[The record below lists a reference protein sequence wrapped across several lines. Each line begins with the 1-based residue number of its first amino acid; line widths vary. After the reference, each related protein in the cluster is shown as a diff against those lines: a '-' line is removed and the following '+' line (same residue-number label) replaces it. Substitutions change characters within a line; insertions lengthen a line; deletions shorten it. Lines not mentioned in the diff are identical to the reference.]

1 MVNRYQI
8 RGYNGDDAA
17 VWNAF
22 VSNSPNATFLFN
34 RSFMDYHSDR
44 FSDFSLMIFK
54 SKKLVAI
61 LPANRVG
68 DKVLS
73 HQGLTYGGLVVTA
86 KTKVD
91 DVINILKE
99 TLHYLEKQSINFLQL
114 KVLPS
119 IYCKSPSEA
128 IEYALFLAK
137 ATLIWRESG
146 STIDLNS
153 KFNYSTQ
160 KKYAISV
167 ASKKELS
174 IQENSELDVFY
185 NSVLIP
191 NLEQTFSAKPVHS
204 LEEMQSLQKAFPKN
218 IRNFFVYH
226 EHTMVAGA
234 ILFETETLVH
244 TQYISADKSKMELN
258 ALNFLFDYLIKD
270 VFAHK
275 KYFDFGTSNME
286 NGQKLNA
293 GLAYWKES
301 FGARTF
307 IQNCYEVETAN
318 YKFLNDVFI

>member
-1 MVNRYQI
+1 MVNKYQI
-8 RGYNGDDAA
+8 RVYNKEDAEI
-17 VWNAF
+17 WNAF

-34 RSFMDYHSDR
+34 RNFMDYHSDR
-44 FSDFSLMIFK
+44 FLDFSLMIF
-54 SKKLVAI
+54 SAQKLVAI

-68 DKVLS
+68 DKVYS

-99 TLHYLEKQSINFLQL
+99 ILKYLEQQSIKVLQI

-119 IYCKSPSEA
+119 IYCKTPSEA
-128 IEYALFLAK
+128 IEYVLFLAK
-137 ATLIWRESG
+137 ATLIRRESG

-153 KFNYSTQ
+153 TFKYSTQ
-160 KKYAISV
+160 KKYSV
-167 ASKKELS
+167 SLASKKGLE
-174 IQENSELDVFY
+174 IRENSELEEFY
-185 NSVLIP
+185 NLVLIP
-191 NLEQTFSAKPVHS
+191 NLENTFSAKPVHS
-204 LEEMQSLQKAFPKN
+204 VEEMRSLQKAFPKN
-218 IRNFFVYH
+218 IRSFFVYH
-226 EHTMVAGA
+226 EKTMVAGT

-258 ALNFLFDYLIKD
+258 ALNFLFDYLIKY
-270 VFAHK
+270 VFADK

-307 IQNCYEVETAN
+307 VQDCYEVETSN

>member
-1 MVNRYQI
+1 MVDKYQI
-8 RGYNGDDAA
+8 RGYSKDDAV

-34 RSFMDYHSDR
+34 RNFMDYHSDR
-44 FSDFSLMIFK
+44 FLDFSLMIFS

-68 DKVLS
+68 DTLYS
-73 HQGLTYGGLVVTA
+73 HQGLTYGGLLVTA
-86 KTKVD
+86 KAKVD
-91 DVINILKE
+91 DVINIFKEILK
-99 TLHYLEKQSINFLQL
+99 YLQQQSINFMQI

-119 IYCKSPSEA
+119 IYCKAPSEA

-137 ATLIWRESG
+137 ATLIRRESG

-153 KFNYSTQ
+153 KFKYSTQ

-167 ASKKELS
+167 ASKKQLS
-174 IQENSELDVFY
+174 IEENTELDVFY

-191 NLEQTFSAKPVHS
+191 NLESTFSAKPVHS
-204 LEEMQSLQKAFPKN
+204 LEEMQRLQKAFSKN

-226 EHTMVAGA
+226 DNIMVAGA

-270 VFAHK
+270 VFATK

-307 IQNCYEVETAN
+307 VQDCYEVETAN
-318 YKFLNDVFI
+318 YKFLKDVFI

>member
-1 MVNRYQI
+1 MVDKYQI
-8 RGYNGDDAA
+8 RGYSKEDAV

-34 RSFMDYHSDR
+34 RNFMDYHSDR
-44 FSDFSLMIFK
+44 FSDFSLMIFS

-68 DKVLS
+68 DRIYS
-73 HQGLTYGGLVVTA
+73 HQGLTYGGLVVTS

-99 TLHYLEKQSINFLQL
+99 ILKFLEQQSISFFQI

-119 IYCKSPSEA
+119 IYCKTPSEA

-137 ATLIWRESG
+137 ATLISRESG

-153 KFNYSTQ
+153 KIKYSTQ

-167 ASKKELS
+167 ASRKDLS
-174 IQENSELDVFY
+174 IEENSELEVFY

-191 NLEQTFSAKPVHS
+191 NLENTFSAKPVHS
-204 LEEMQSLQKAFPKN
+204 LQEMQSLQKAFPKN

-226 EHTMVAGA
+226 ENSIVAGV

-244 TQYISADKSKMELN
+244 TQYISADKSKKDLN

-270 VFAHK
+270 IFATK

-293 GLAYWKES
+293 GLVYWKES
-301 FGARTF
+301 FGARTYV
-307 IQNCYEVETAN
+307 QDCYEVETSN

>member
-1 MVNRYQI
+1 MDRKYQI
-8 RGYNGDDAA
+8 RDFSKEDAV

-34 RSFMDYHSDR
+34 RNFMDYHSDR
-44 FSDFSLMIFK
+44 FSDFSLMIFS

-68 DKVLS
+68 DAVYS

-91 DVINILKE
+91 DVITILKE
-99 TLHYLEKQSINFLQL
+99 ILKYLEEHSIKFLQI
-114 KVLPS
+114 KIIPS
-119 IYCKSPSEA
+119 IYCKSPSDA
-128 IEYALFLAK
+128 IEYALYLAK
-137 ATLIWRESG
+137 AKLIRRESG
-146 STIDLNS
+146 SAIDLNS
-153 KFNYSTQ
+153 NFKYSTQ

-174 IQENSELDVFY
+174 ILENSELDVFY

-191 NLEQTFSAKPVHS
+191 NLENTFSAKPVHS
-204 LEEMQSLQKAFPKN
+204 LEEMQGLQKAFPKN

-226 EHTMVAGA
+226 ENVMVAGA
-234 ILFETETLVH
+234 ILFETETVVH

-270 VFAHK
+270 VFASK

-301 FGARTF
+301 FGARTYV
-307 IQNCYEVETAN
+307 QDCYEVETAN

>member
-1 MVNRYQI
+1 MVDKYQI
-8 RGYNGDDAA
+8 RGYSEDDAV
-17 VWNAF
+17 VWNTF
-22 VSNSPNATFLFN
+22 VGNSPNATFLFN
-34 RSFMDYHSDR
+34 RYFMEYHSDR
-44 FSDFSLMIFK
+44 FSDFSLMIFN

-68 DKVLS
+68 DTVYS

-86 KTKVD
+86 KTKID

-99 TLHYLEKQSINFLQL
+99 LLNYLEKESVNYLQI

-137 ATLIWRESG
+137 AQLIRRESG

-153 KFNYSTQ
+153 KFKYSTQ
-160 KKYAISV
+160 KKYAISI

-174 IQENSELDVFY
+174 IHENSDLDVFY
-185 NSVLIP
+185 DSVLIP
-191 NLEQTFSAKPVHS
+191 NLENTFDAKPLHS
-204 LEEMQSLQKAFPKN
+204 LEEMQSLQKAFPNN

-226 EHTMVAGA
+226 EKRMVAGA
-234 ILFETETLVH
+234 ILFETDTLVH
-244 TQYISADKSKMELN
+244 TQYISADKTKMELN

-270 VFAHK
+270 VFANK

-293 GLAYWKES
+293 GLSYWKES

-307 IQNCYEVETAN
+307 VQNCYEVETSN

>member
-1 MVNRYQI
+1 MVDKYQI
-8 RGYNGDDAA
+8 RGYSNDDAV

-44 FSDFSLMIFK
+44 FSDFSLMIFS

-68 DKVLS
+68 DTVYS
-73 HQGLTYGGLVVTA
+73 HQGLTYGGLVVTD
-86 KTKVD
+86 KTKID
-91 DVINILKE
+91 DVISILKE
-99 TLHYLEKQSINFLQL
+99 ILQYLEQQSIKVLQI

-119 IYCKSPSEA
+119 IYCKAPSEA

-137 ATLIWRESG
+137 ATLIRRESG
-146 STIDLNS
+146 STINLNS
-153 KFNYSTQ
+153 KFKYSTQ

-174 IQENSELDVFY
+174 IQENSELDIFY
-185 NSVLIP
+185 NFILIP
-191 NLEQTFSAKPVHS
+191 NLKETFSAKPVHS

-226 EHTMVAGA
+226 KNVMVAGA
-234 ILFETETLVH
+234 ILFETDTLAH

-270 VFAHK
+270 VFPNK

-301 FGARTF
+301 FGART
-307 IQNCYEVETAN
+307 IVQDCYKVETAN
-318 YKFLNDVFI
+318 CKFLNDVFI